1 MSILEKKIPGFTLL
15 EMLIVLSIIVI
26 LGAIGTGGLLEFR
39 ETMLIKENIEIIKQ
53 DVILA
58 QQKAML
64 LEKNADE
71 GWVFGIGIDF
81 SKISN
86 GEYTMFKWCSPYS
99 DFEDGGEVTR
109 SSLLAFNSGLNVGH
123 YDSIIFRYN
132 AVLPDADGYDE
143 LLYTNNDNCRT
154 DFVGVSKITGY
165 SSKKLHNVGEVSI
178 LENIGGTQVY
188 YIVFEAVTGKA
199 FLYGDTLYPI
209 NYDHDGSYKSS
220 NQRVPLDIL
229 ITRNRNPRFD
239 LLSIYD
245 SSGIMVHHVYNS
257 DNPFPEGVTTPS
269 PAEYIE
275 VDGDLYER
283 FTVADDIKSYRDYE

>member
-1 MSILEKKIPGFTLL
+1 MSIFKKKIPGFTLL

-64 LEKNADE
+64 LEKKSGEN
-71 GWVFGIGIDF
+71 WVFGIGIDF
-81 SKISN
+81 KNISN

-99 DFEDGGEVTR
+99 DFEDGGVVTR
-109 SSLLAFNSGLNVGH
+109 SSLLSKHPDFNLDYSVDFGQNG
-123 YDSIIFRYN
+123 
-132 AVLPDADGYDE
+132 VLPS
-143 LLYTNNDNCRT
+143 
-154 DFVGVSKITGY
+154 DFVGISLLDCTNNICSPGATSCITKIEGYTSKR
-165 SSKKLHNVGEVSI
+165 LHDVGDAS
-178 LENIGGTQVY
+178 LLPLIGGKIGHYV
-188 YIVFEAVTGKA
+188 VFEAVTGKA
-199 FLYGDTLYPI
+199 FLYGSDFLPI
-209 NYDHDGSYKSS
+209 NYDLDGSYKSS

-257 DNPFPEGVTTPS
+257 DSPFTGTPPGTPS

-283 FTVADDIKSYRDYE
+283 FTVADDIKSYRDY